1 MRFLTLL
8 AALLL
13 AACSNAEPGC
23 DNGAP
28 FSLPEIY

>member
-1 MRFLTLL
+1 MRFLTVL

-23 DNGAP
+23 DHETPLN
-28 FSLPEIY
+28 LPEIY